1 MSNRWSG
8 ITTLKFV
15 KLYRENENLWNMFT
29 PGHRNRDS
37 RSASME
43 AIVSEL
49 NMTNFTIK
57 DIPKKIKALRLTY
70 HLELA
75 KIEKSKASGGGAN
88 FVYKPFLPWF
98 DDMNHIMKTATV
110 KEKETYSNLVSI
122 IIY

>member
-1 MSNRWSG
+1 MSNRWSDV
-8 ITTLKFV
+8 TTLKFV

-29 PGHRNRDS
+29 PEYRNCDC

-49 NMTNFTIK
+49 NLSNFTIK
-57 DIPKKIKALRLTY
+57 DVPKKIKALRSTY

-88 FVYKPFLPWF
+88 FVYKPLLPWF

-122 IIY
+122 IVF